1 MPIDKELYRWAYE
14 QYRQWNEAELID
26 RALNAG
32 KLSPQKTWGQ
42 YLDLFEFSH
51 QMGLRQSQWQRD
63 QKLADMDRYY
73 AQIRKL
79 EAWRQ
84 VRGRTT

>member
-1 MPIDKELYRWAYE
+1 MPLDKELYRWAYE

-32 KLSPQKTWGQ
+32 KLSPQKAWSQ
-42 YLDLFEFSH
+42 YVDLFEFSH
-51 QMGLRQSQWQRD
+51 QMSLQQSRWQRN
-63 QKLADMDRYY
+63 QKLADLDRYY
-73 AQIRKL
+73 TQIRKL

-84 VRGRTT
+84 VRGRKT